1 MLDFPNFKAGKEI
14 SWLYRIGVVAGRQA
28 ICIVTPPVRRMD
40 ESDIVTPILPWSLSG
55 NNWILDS
62 PLGKSCSNSWEIRL
76 LFTGPLSKIPSLSPI
91 QLVSCCTS

>member
-1 MLDFPNFKAGKEI
+1 VAVPHWRRCWPPGH
-14 SWLYRIGVVAGRQA
+14 LY
-28 ICIVTPPVRRMD
+28 CNSPVRRMD